1 VNPKNRRIALAALF
15 ATIVAAF
22 TALGAVGFASGSI
35 SAAQAQYG
43 DGKKVTLCH
52 KGKNTITV
60 SESAR
65 KAHLAHGDTV
75 GKCQQAQTKNQG
87 KQKGE
92 TKHDPNPA
100 TATSSQDSS
109 SAPDSH
115 GNGNG
120 KGKGKGK

>member
-1 VNPKNRRIALAALF
+1 MNQKNRRIALAALF

-22 TALGAVGFASGSI
+22 TALGGVGFASGSI

-60 SESAR
+60 GESAK
-65 KAHLAHGDTV
+65 KAHLAHGDTL
-75 GKCQQAQTKNQG
+75 GKCQQGHTKNQG
-87 KQKGE
+87 KPKDE
-92 TKHDPNPA
+92 TKHAPNPA
-100 TATSSQDSS
+100 TGTSTEDSPS
-109 SAPDSH
+109 SESH
-115 GNGNG
+115 GNG